1 MNSKK
6 PYSSP
11 RMFEYPPDQVPQTV
25 VQLFRDNS
33 LSSAT
38 PTENTKHIAPMDSN
52 QGVAMLPPFD
62 ILKMESSGPRWME
75 AAVDLER
82 AKARVKV
89 LAASSPGEYIIFNQ
103 ETSERISIKSETRR
117 IVFQIG
123 YDEKGLNARAELL
136 RRFGHEVISVTHNEA
151 AKVALSS
158 FRDVDVFIVGH
169 TAPEQT
175 RKEMVAWLKAN
186 YPKVKIVALN
196 PSKDQ
201 LLGADCNVAL
211 NDHDEWLSLLAAAAS

>member
-1 MNSKK
+1 MK
-6 PYSSP
+6 
-11 RMFEYPPDQVPQTV
+11 DV
-25 VQLFRDNS
+25 LLDN
-33 LSSAT
+33 LIGGDIWTGDKLYDLISA
-38 PTENTKHIAPMDSN
+38 PIRN
-52 QGVAMLPPFD
+52 QKVAMLPPFD
-62 ILKMESSGPRWME
+62 ILKVESSGPRWME
-75 AAVDLER
+75 TAVDLER

-89 LAASSPGEYIIFNQ
+89 LAASSPGAYIIFNQ
-103 ETSERISIKSETRR
+103 ETGLRIEIKSETKR

-151 AKVALSS
+151 AKVALGSY
-158 FRDVDVFIVGH
+158 RDVDVFIVGY
-169 TAPEQT
+169 TAPERT

-201 LLGADCNVAL
+201 LLGADCNVVL

>member
-1 MNSKK
+1 M
-6 PYSSP
+6 
-11 RMFEYPPDQVPQTV
+11 
-25 VQLFRDNS
+25 
-33 LSSAT
+33 
-38 PTENTKHIAPMDSN
+38 I
-52 QGVAMLPPFD
+52 PPFD
-62 ILKMESSGPRWME
+62 IFKVESSGVRWME
-75 AAVDLER
+75 AAPNLER

-89 LAASSPGEYIIFNQ
+89 LAASSPGEYMIVNQ
-103 ETSERISIKSETRR
+103 ATGEKISIKAQTKR
-117 IVFQIG
+117 ILFQIG

-158 FRDVDVFIVGH
+158 YRDVDLFIVGH

-201 LLGADCNVAL
+201 LSGADYNVVL
-211 NDHDEWLSLLAAAAS
+211 DEYDEWLSLLAAAAS

>member
-1 MNSKK
+1 M
-6 PYSSP
+6 
-11 RMFEYPPDQVPQTV
+11 
-25 VQLFRDNS
+25 
-33 LSSAT
+33 
-38 PTENTKHIAPMDSN
+38 I
-52 QGVAMLPPFD
+52 PPFD
-62 ILKMESSGPRWME
+62 IFKMESSGLRWME
-75 AAVDLER
+75 TAPNLER

-89 LAASSPGEYIIFNQ
+89 LAASSPGEYMIANQ
-103 ETSERISIKSETRR
+103 ETGERVSIKAQTKR
-117 IVFQIG
+117 ILFQIG

-158 FRDVDVFIVGH
+158 YRDVDLFIVGH

-196 PSKDQ
+196 PSRDQ
-201 LLGADCNVAL
+201 LTGADYNVVL
-211 NDHDEWLSLLAAAAS
+211 DDHDEWLSLLAAAAS